1 MRLQQHMLHHGG
13 AYSPPLD
20 SPMPLYMRTAQALE
34 RQIQD
39 GTLHAGERVPS
50 IRGLSRQQG
59 VSISTVLQAYMWMES
74 RGLIEARPQSGFYVA
89 TRPAARMPEP
99 SFRPGPPEAPTE
111 VTVAQVLEEMIE
123 TGGRPAHA
131 QLGAALVHPDAYP

>member
-1 MRLQQHMLHHGG
+1 MDTAMRLHQHNL
-13 AYSPPLD
+13 AYSAPPE

-59 VSISTVLQAYMWMES
+59 VSISTILQAYMWMES

-99 SFRPGPPEAPTE
+99 SFRGGPPEAPTE
-111 VTVAQVLEEMIE
+111 VTVAQVIEEIIE
-123 TGGRPAHA
+123 TGSRAPLA
-131 QLGAALVHPDAYP
+131 QL